1 MTAEPAPT
9 KEAPTEDRRLTAR
22 GEERRR
28 QIVEVATRLFA
39 KDGYHPTSVADVVE
53 AVGVGKGVFYW
64 YFPSKEALLAEIL
77 RSRRRRPA
85 AGSSAT
91 PSPASTTP
99 SSSMERGIRTGM
111 EWMADHRDLVTLI
124 RFAATEERFTEG
136 LRKGEDIAA
145 ADAAAPLARAI
156 DEGRIPEA
164 DPDLLAR
171 SVVGVTQHLC
181 ASLIHADPDSDPTP
195 VIDAAV
201 RFCMGGILGAPS
213 PSAAPELEAHPL
225 APERRRWRR
234 RPGAPDRRAVG
245 KHHDEA
251 PAGGGFAPDGHLAV
265 PLDRD
270 AHLRRGRGRWR
281 GAGIRR
287 RRRAGRRRPRRT
299 RWAGRPAVRPRR

>member
-1 MTAEPAPT
+1 METSD
-9 KEAPTEDRRLTAR
+9 APTEDRRLTAR

-28 QIVEVATRLFA
+28 QIIEVATRLFA

-77 RSRRRRPA
+77 RSGQKARRRVQRDAIADVDDPVA
-85 AGSSAT
+85 Q
-91 PSPASTTP
+91 
-99 SSSMERGIRTGM
+99 MERGIRVGM
-111 EWMADHRDLVTLI
+111 EWMAAHRDLVTLI

-145 ADAAAPLARAI
+145 ADASAPLRRAI
-156 DEGRIPEA
+156 DEGLIPEA

-213 PSAAPELEAHPL
+213 PSPAPS
-225 APERRRWRR
+225 
-234 RPGAPDRRAVG
+234 
-245 KHHDEA
+245 
-251 PAGGGFAPDGHLAV
+251 
-265 PLDRD
+265 
-270 AHLRRGRGRWR
+270 
-281 GAGIRR
+281 
-287 RRRAGRRRPRRT
+287 
-299 RWAGRPAVRPRR
+299 